1 MKQQGHRSAVLV
13 VFAVV
18 ALLLGGC
25 ATSGQQAD
33 PTDPLEGLNRGL
45 YGFNSGLDRAL
56 IGPIASAYVAVTPEP
71 VRIGVTNFFQ
81 NVAYPGVVLNDLLQG
96 KFEQAVEDTGHFL
109 INSTLG
115 IFGLIDL
122 ATPLG
127 MDRHKE
133 DFGQTLGVWGAGE
146 GAYLVLPALGPNS
159 MRDAPGVVVG
169 ALTNV
174 LWWVADSSLL
184 WPLAG
189 LRAVDTRA
197 RLDAAIKLR
206 ERSAIDPYV
215 FTREAYRQHRTHLIY
230 DGNPPLEDFDELE
243 EQSAKLGK
251 L

>member
-1 MKQQGHRSAVLV
+1 M
-13 VFAVV
+13 VFEVA

-25 ATSGQQAD
+25 ATSGQQVD
-33 PTDPLEGLNRGL
+33 PTDPLEGFNRGV
-45 YGFNSGLDRAL
+45 YGFNNGLDRAL

-71 VRIGVTNFFQ
+71 VRIGVTNFFV
-81 NVAYPGVVLNDLLQG
+81 NAAYPGVVLNDLLQG
-96 KFEQAVEDTGHFL
+96 KFGQAVEDTGHFL
-109 INSTLG
+109 VNSTLG

-133 DFGQTLGVWGAGE
+133 DFGQSLGVWGAGE
-146 GAYLVLPALGPNS
+146 GAYLNLPVLGPNS
-159 MRDAPGVVVG
+159 MRDAPGIVVG
-169 ALTNV
+169 AYTDV
-174 LWWVADSSLL
+174 IFYVAESSVL
-184 WPLAG
+184 WPL
-189 LRAVDTRA
+189 LVLKAVDTRA